1 MGSEGYPETVHMPYT
16 MAEFEWVIQENW
28 QVTNEVA
35 AELNTS
41 HDLTQ
46 SIIHNML
53 QYQKPSVSCT
63 QISSLPS
70 WKNIV

>member
-1 MGSEGYPETVHMPYT
+1 MGSEGYPETVHMPDT
-16 MAEFEWVIQENW
+16 MAEFEWIIQENW
-28 QVTNEVA
+28 QVTNEVV
-35 AELNTS
+35 AEVNAS
-41 HDLTQ
+41 HDLTH

-53 QYQKPSVSCT
+53 QYQKPSARCI